1 MLAGDSF
8 GATLEYFADKY
19 GKVALPVEPHYT
31 SQECPDCGVMVN
43 KSLSTR
49 THTCKCGCLLQRDHA
64 AAINI
69 LRKGKDKIAT
79 SGHGGSCLLNGSQ
92 ETRLG
97 VETSIQSGETAL
109 QEGLLT

>member
-1 MLAGDSF
+1 
-8 GATLEYFADKY
+8 
-19 GKVALPVEPHYT
+19 
-31 SQECPDCGVMVN
+31 MVK

-49 THTCKCGCLLQRDHA
+49 THICKCRCRIQRDHV

-69 LRKGKDKIAT
+69 LRLGKEKIAT

-97 VETSIQSGETAL
+97 VETSIQSGETAPFGGSP
-109 QEGLLT
+109 ELTATA